1 MQAWFFTKTNF
12 LRMSVMGIASNGE
25 ALFSCI
31 VVIKEFSMSTSLYM
45 ARVGRHG
52 GPACC
57 SSDWDG

>member
-1 MQAWFFTKTNF
+1 
-12 LRMSVMGIASNGE
+12 MGIASNGE

-31 VVIKEFSMSTSLYM
+31 VVIKEFRMSTSLYM